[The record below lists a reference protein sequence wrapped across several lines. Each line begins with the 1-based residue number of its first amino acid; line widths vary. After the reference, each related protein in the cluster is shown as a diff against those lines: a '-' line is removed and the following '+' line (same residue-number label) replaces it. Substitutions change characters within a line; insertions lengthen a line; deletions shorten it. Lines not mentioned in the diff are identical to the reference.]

1 MRIVFLTNTYTQTAV
16 SYIRK
21 LADANEEIVGVF
33 LVAQRTKYQKK
44 VLKIFSVIKQYG
56 LSAVLGRLRKT
67 LYLHLRY
74 LIYGK
79 LKRINSRKQ
88 KEYLSIEELS
98 LYYSLPLVKVRN
110 INHEKTKDIIN
121 NLKPDII
128 FVCTLN
134 QIVQKEILDIPR
146 HGCINVHAGLLPRY
160 RGPASN
166 FWVLFNGEE
175 KTGITFH
182 YMTEGV
188 DDGDIIL
195 QKELRILPDD
205 TEDTLDMRLAKL
217 GSESICE
224 VINQIGNGTFKRRP
238 QSEQQASYFRQP
250 NSEHRKLLTKTRK
263 KVSKVMR

>member
-1 MRIVFLTNTYTQTAV
+1 MRIVFLTNTYTQSAV

-21 LADANEEIVGVF
+21 LAGVNEEVAGVF
-33 LVAQRTKYQKK
+33 LVEQRTKYQKK
-44 VLKIFSVIKQYG
+44 VLKIFSVIKKYG
-56 LSAVLGRLRKT
+56 LSAVLRRLRKA

-74 LIYGK
+74 LMFGK
-79 LKRINSRKQ
+79 LKRINKSKK

-98 LYYSLPLVKVRN
+98 LDYSLPIVKVRN
-110 INHEKTKDIIN
+110 INHEKIKDSIK

-134 QIVQKEILDIPR
+134 QIVQKEILDIPQ
-146 HGCINVHAGLLPRY
+146 HGCINIHAGLLPRY

-182 YMTEGV
+182 YMTEGI

-224 VINQIGNGTFKRRP
+224 VIKQIGNGTLKRRP

-250 NSEHRKLLTKTRK
+250 KSEHRKLLNQTRK
-263 KVSKVMR
+263 KSLR